1 MRRSIRIRLICGVVA
16 IITLPLLCIFGII
29 ALNIFELSRD
39 DYVAAS
45 RSELVRTSQAV
56 ALFLGEAKASMDH
69 LASYPDLRGIDATLT
84 DFLNVQGKVPT
95 LPRPDDIL
103 GQRLREWC
111 VLLQKSHPDYR
122 KVYLG
127 SRFGGFVSNADA
139 PRGSYDPRARA
150 WYKDAVAAP
159 NRAVVSSPF
168 RSTDGQ
174 PTISAARAFADAS
187 GQVLGVVS
195 ADISLSVVTDMVAAI
210 RPGRTGF
217 VVVAEKNGVVVA
229 DTARPEAS
237 LKPLAELGDP
247 GLAAL
252 FSGPAGAVEAE
263 LGGQAYLANVFDT
276 PETGWRFVS
285 CIAKAELMAPARRTV
300 TAIAWV
306 ALGSLALIIGVLWF
320 FMDRSVIR
328 PLSRVGGFL
337 QALGAGNYEAR
348 LEKLR
353 RRDEIAAMFAALN
366 AMAARLGETMADVR
380 AKSREA
386 EEKALACQE
395 ATDKAEEAS
404 RQTLRAREEGMLQAA
419 NRLESVVSVVASATT
434 SLAAQAEQATRG
446 AAAQARRAEETAS
459 AMTEMNATVLEV
471 AKTASEAARTSAQA
485 RGQAEEGTAL
495 MGRVAEAMER
505 VRADARRSRERM
517 GDLGRQAEDVGRIL
531 GIISDIADQTNLLA
545 LNAAIEA
552 ARAGEAGRGFAVVAD
567 EVRKLAEK
575 TMRATK
581 EVGEATRGIQDGTRR
596 NGEAVGR
603 SAAAVEETAALAGE
617 AGEALRRIVALVD
630 ATADQVRAIATA
642 SQEQSA
648 TSDEINR
655 TVGEISAIS
664 TETAEAMGQSVEAV
678 KVLARQ
684 VEALSALLGTL
695 QGHGRGQ
702 AEAAP
707 PVLSRSRALRL
718 AS

>member
-16 IITLPLLCIFGII
+16 IITLPLLGIFGII

-45 RSELVRTSQAV
+45 HAELLRTSQAV

-69 LASYPDLRGIDATLT
+69 LASYPELRAIDASLT

-95 LPRPDDIL
+95 LPRPDDVL

-127 SRFGGFVSNADA
+127 SRFGGFVSNAAA
-139 PRGSYDPRARA
+139 PRGSYDPRERA

-159 NRAVVSSPF
+159 DRAVVSSPF

-174 PTISAARAFADAS
+174 ATISAARAFADAS
-187 GQVLGVVS
+187 GKVLGVVS
-195 ADISLSVVTDMVAAI
+195 ADISLSVITDMVAAI
-210 RPGRTGF
+210 RPGKTGF
-217 VVVAEKNGVVVA
+217 VAVAEKDGVVVA

-252 FSGPAGAVEAE
+252 FSGPAGPVEAE
-263 LGGQAYLANVFDT
+263 LGGQAYLANVFDA

-306 ALGSLALIIGVLWF
+306 ALGSLMLIIGVLWF

-337 QALGAGNYEAR
+337 QALGAGNYETR
-348 LEKLR
+348 LEKPR

-380 AKSREA
+380 TKSREA
-386 EEKALACQE
+386 EEKALACQA

-404 RQTLRAREEGMLQAA
+404 REALRAREEGMLQAA
-419 NRLESVVSVVASATT
+419 NRLESVVAVVASATT

-446 AAAQARRAEETAS
+446 AATQARRAEETAS

-471 AKTASEAARTSAQA
+471 ARNASEAARTSAQA

-575 TMRATK
+575 TMLATK
-581 EVGEATRGIQDGTRR
+581 EVGEAVTGIQHSVGGTLGGMDRTR
-596 NGEAVGR
+596 QVIAQAMDQTD
-603 SAAAVEETAALAGE
+603 AAASGLDAIL
-617 AGEALRRIVALVD
+617 ALVGESS
-630 ATADQVRAIATA
+630 DQARSIATA
-642 SQEQSA
+642 AEQQSSA
-648 TSDEINR
+648 TEEINR
-655 TVGEISAIS
+655 HIEEINASS
-664 TETAEAMGQSVEAV
+664 TETAEAMRHASGSVSE
-678 KVLARQ
+678 LARQ
-684 VEALSALLGTL
+684 TEALGELIASLEEESG
-695 QGHGRGQ
+695 GRG
-702 AEAAP
+702 
-707 PVLSRSRALRL
+707 VRALG
-718 AS
+718 A